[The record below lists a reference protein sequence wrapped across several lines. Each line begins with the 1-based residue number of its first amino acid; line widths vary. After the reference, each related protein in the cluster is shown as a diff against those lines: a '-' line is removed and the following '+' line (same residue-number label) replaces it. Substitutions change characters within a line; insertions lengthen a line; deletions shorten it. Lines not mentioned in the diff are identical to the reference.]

1 MYSYMELLPYYAAM
15 LVIGFATIRV
25 MAKILYRREQRK
37 AARKPFWMQDD
48 WF

>member
-15 LVIGFATIRV
+15 LVIGIVAVPVI
-25 MAKILYRREQRK
+25 AKILARRDERK